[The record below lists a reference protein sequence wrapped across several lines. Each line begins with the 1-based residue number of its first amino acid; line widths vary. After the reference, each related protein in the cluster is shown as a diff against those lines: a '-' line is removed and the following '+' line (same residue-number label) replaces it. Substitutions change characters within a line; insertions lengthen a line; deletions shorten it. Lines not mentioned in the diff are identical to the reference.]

1 MPQQRGEGGGA
12 REEEAADL
20 RAAEAA
26 LLLPLELL
34 EGRFPLPKLATLP
47 YLSHANEAA
56 TWAALEA
63 LCRRMLGAYPTA
75 LPEDE
80 AAVAR
85 AGSCEARD
93 AAAGRTGG
101 GGGGVQGVGEE
112 RRLIKFSNAW
122 NARVHVR
129 GEKRIISHLVAA
141 AVDMQKQRRQ
151 GKKKRRQRRSERLQL
166 CLKKRI
172 RHDERPHKSEALY

>member
-26 LLLPLELL
+26 LLPLELL

-85 AGSCEARD
+85 AGSCEARAD
-93 AAAGRTGG
+93 AAAAPAGRSGGG

-112 RRLIKFSNAW
+112 RRLVKFSNAW

-141 AVDMQKQRRQ
+141 AVDMQKQLRQ
-151 GKKKRRQRRSERLQL
+151 GKKK
-166 CLKKRI
+166 
-172 RHDERPHKSEALY
+172 